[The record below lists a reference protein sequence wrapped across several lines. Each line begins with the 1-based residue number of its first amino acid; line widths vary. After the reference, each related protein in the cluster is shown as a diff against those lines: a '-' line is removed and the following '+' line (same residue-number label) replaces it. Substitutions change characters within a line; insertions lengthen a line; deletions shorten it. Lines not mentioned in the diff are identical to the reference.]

1 LSTVN
6 TGFFVSI
13 IILFFV
19 CLILYRPGF
28 KFFLLWLAICAI
40 ALFFLKPSV
49 GVWGLFIYGFVWS
62 SDGPSSENTEAKN
75 TAASK
80 NTFSDTSFNG
90 VNNENKHRGTSYD
103 TGEITYYSNGN
114 SSIRYDDVTYFED
127 RIRSVQSGMV
137 TYYFDENNR
146 ALGRSVDNGN
156 GVHTYFDVNNN
167 EIGHSY
173 TSGRLTDFIGNCFEI

>member
-1 LSTVN
+1 MSIIY
-6 TGFFVSI
+6 I

-114 SSIRYDDVTYFED
+114 SSIRYDDVTYF
-127 RIRSVQSGMV
+127 
-137 TYYFDENNR
+137 
-146 ALGRSVDNGN
+146 
-156 GVHTYFDVNNN
+156 
-167 EIGHSY
+167 
-173 TSGRLTDFIGNCFEI
+173 